1 MKSLISIFV
10 VSLIFFGC
18 NSKSPQEYFSEAGI
32 NIENQEYKEAVT
44 KLEYIVKEFPESSEA
59 PQSLMKLALIYQN
72 KSIENIR
79 ADSSFMK
86 CAFYYGEVFKKYPNS
101 KDAPKALFMSG
112 FINANEL
119 HNFTE
124 AKKIYEK
131 FIETYPN
138 DELASS
144 AKNEIEN
151 LGVPAEKII
160 EKKISKKI

>member
-1 MKSLISIFV
+1 MKSLISIIV
-10 VSLIFFGC
+10 ISLIFFGC

-32 NIENQEYKEAVT
+32 NIENKEYKEAVT

-59 PQSLMKLALIYQN
+59 PQSLMKLALIYQGR
-72 KSIENIR
+72 SFENIR

-86 CAFYYGEVFKKYPNS
+86 SAYYYGEVFNKYPNS
-101 KDAPKALFMSG
+101 KAAPKALFMSG
-112 FINANEL
+112 FIYANEL

-131 FIETYPN
+131 FLETYPN
-138 DELASS
+138 DELVSS
-144 AKNEIEN
+144 AKEEINN

-160 EKKISKKI
+160 EKKTVKNI